1 MSVLTPALR
10 ERLYTLVAPIV
21 AVLVAAGLLDT
32 NTAALWASFG
42 VASVTL
48 LFALA
53 NSTSQIRTALYT
65 FLVAAQALA
74 AVYGILSADVWAS
87 VLALAATLLGVTVA
101 AAKTPTPIES

>member
-1 MSVLTPALR
+1 MTVFTPELR
-10 ERLYTLVAPIV
+10 ERLYTIVAPVV
-21 AVLVAAGLLDT
+21 AVLVAVGLLDT

-53 NSTSQIRTALYT
+53 NSTSNLRTALYT
-65 FLVAAQALA
+65 LLLCAQALA
-74 AVYGILSADVWAS
+74 SAYGILSAEVWSS

-101 AAKTPTPIES
+101 AAKAPTPIGS